1 MKRLKRTENFEVS
14 LVIKDEHFINPPKAA
29 QRNAVVNRALKEF
42 SADLNALNEQT
53 KNFVPGET
61 SANDNIGLAE
71 RGQAKLSDQEIME
84 DWQIPLMEAMA
95 KAITK
100 HGGDILE
107 VGFGRGVSADMIQK
121 YPVDSHTLIECN
133 DHVIQEY
140 FQPWKAKYADKDIR
154 LVHGLWQD
162 TINDL
167 GLFDGIFFH
176 TYPLNEDE
184 YMQYVNAS
192 ITFAEH
198 FFSHA
203 SAHLKTGGSFTYF
216 SNEIASLSREH
227 QHLLLKH
234 FSSFNVSVVPL
245 KMPADVKDTWWA
257 DSMVVIEAI
266 K

>member
-1 MKRLKRTENFEVS
+1 MKRLKRTEAFEVT
-14 LVIKDEHFINPPKAA
+14 LVINDNNYINPPKPA

-42 SADLNALNEQT
+42 SADLNALNEHT

-61 SANDNIGLAE
+61 SANNNIGLGE
-71 RGQAKLSDQEIME
+71 RQQALLSDQEIME
-84 DWQIPLMEAMA
+84 DWQIPLMEAMT
-95 KAITK
+95 KAITEN
-100 HGGDILE
+100 GGDILE
-107 VGFGRGVSADMIQK
+107 IGFGRGISADMIQK
-121 YPVDSHTLIECN
+121 YPISSHTLIECN
-133 DHVIQEY
+133 DNVIKTHFE
-140 FQPWKAKYADKDIR
+140 PWKSKYEDKDIR

-162 TINDL
+162 TIDDL
-167 GLFDGIFFH
+167 GLYDGIFFH

-198 FFSHA
+198 FFSYA
-203 SAHLKTGGSFTYF
+203 ADHLKSGGSFTYF

-227 QHLLLKH
+227 QHLLLKY

-245 KMPADVKDTWWA
+245 KMPDDVKDTWWA
-257 DSMVVIEAI
+257 DSMVVIKAI